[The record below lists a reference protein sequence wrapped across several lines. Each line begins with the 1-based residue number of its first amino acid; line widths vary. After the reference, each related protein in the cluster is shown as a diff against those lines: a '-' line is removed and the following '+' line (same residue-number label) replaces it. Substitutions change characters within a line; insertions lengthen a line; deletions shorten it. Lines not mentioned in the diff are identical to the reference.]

1 MLTGRFFL
9 CGRCRSQ
16 VTICRSCD
24 RGQRYCGQDCARAAR
39 RESVREAERRYQR
52 SRRDAWLMRSGPDD
66 IGLGTIK

>member
-9 CGRCRSQ
+9 CGRCRLQ

-24 RGQRYCGQDCARAAR
+24 RGQRYCGQDCAHAAR
-39 RESVREAERRYQR
+39 RESVREAGRRYQR
-52 SRRDAWLMRSGPDD
+52 SRRGRLAHAVRPDD